1 MDHRKLTVR
10 RVAVLGA
17 GVMGAQIAAHCAN
30 ADIPVLL
37 FDLAAREGQPNSLI
51 DKALANLRKLEPAPF
66 SDPNRASAIQAA
78 NYEQDLERLG
88 ECDLVIEAI
97 AERMDWKRDLYLKI
111 APHIAPDAVIASNTS
126 GLSITA
132 LAENLPEAMRDRFCG
147 VHFFN
152 PPRYMS
158 LLELIPTRDT
168 DAALLDRL
176 EAWFTTRLG
185 KNVLRA
191 KDTPNFIANRVGVF
205 SMLAVMHHT
214 ARLGLGFDEVDA
226 LTGPRIGRAKSATY
240 RTADVVGLD
249 TMAHVIG
256 TMETSLSDPAI
267 DPWCAYYR
275 KPDWLNALIAKGA
288 LGQKTRAGVFR
299 KVGKEIQ
306 VLDLKAQDYRP
317 SAGEIAPEV
326 AAILAQKDAALR
338 FTQMRASSHPQAQF
352 LWAIFRDI
360 FHYCA
365 WHLGTIADTSQEID
379 CALRWGFGW
388 SQGPFETW
396 QSAGWRSLAGA
407 IAEDIAAGRAMSSA
421 PLPAWVKDVEA
432 AHTPEG
438 SWAPR
443 LGSWKP
449 RSSLPVYARQL
460 QPERLLGEA
469 PASRGETV
477 WENGD
482 PRDGVR
488 LWTLPA
494 VDPRIGILSF
504 KSKMHS
510 ASAAVLDGIIGAIG
524 YAERELDGVVIWHEA
539 PFAVGANLKEVLE
552 GCKAGQFAL
561 LDRMIARFQQAS
573 QSLRYAQVPTVAAVQ
588 GLALGGG
595 CEFVMHAQHR
605 VFALESYVGLVE
617 AGVGVIPAGGGC
629 KFLAVRAHELA
640 ATTAG
645 GDVFPFLQNV
655 FQNVAM
661 ATVSKSAHQA
671 IALGY
676 GKASDDVLFNP
687 HELLF
692 VAIRRARAAAEA
704 AARPVLPG
712 RDIVVAGRNGI
723 AACEMLLLNMR
734 EGGMISAY
742 DYKVARAAAV
752 ALCGGEVETGT
763 RVDEQWLLD
772 VERTLFIDL
781 LREEKTQQRIAH
793 MLETGK
799 PLRN

>member
-1 MDHRKLTVR
+1 MYPSKLIVR

-30 ADIPVLL
+30 ADLEVLL
-37 FDLAAREGQPNSLI
+37 FDLAARDGKPNTLI
-51 DKALANLRKLEPAPF
+51 DKAIAGLKKLEPAPF
-66 SDPNRASAIQAA
+66 SDVARSTAIRAA
-78 NYEQDLERLG
+78 NYDTDLALLSA
-88 ECDLVIEAI
+88 CDLVIEAI
-97 AERMDWKRDLYLKI
+97 GERMDWKRDLYGKV
-111 APHIAPDAVIASNTS
+111 APHVAPHAVFASNTS

-132 LAENLPEAMRDRFCG
+132 LADTLPEGLRARFCG

-158 LLELIPTRDT
+158 LLELIPTRYT
-168 DAALLDRL
+168 DGPLLDRL

-191 KDTPNFIANRVGVF
+191 KDTPNFIANRVGIF

-226 LTGPRIGRAKSATY
+226 LTGPKIGRAKSATY

-256 TMETSLSDPAI
+256 TMEATLTEQT
-267 DPWCAYYR
+267 DPWRPYFA
-275 KPDWLNALIAKGA
+275 KPVWLTGLIQQGA
-288 LGQKTRAGVFR
+288 LGQKTRCGVFR

-306 VLDLKAQDYRP
+306 VLDLATQSYRP
-317 SAGEIAPEV
+317 STGVVAAEVGEIL
-326 AAILAQKDAALR
+326 AIKDPAQRFVALR
-338 FTQMRASSHPQAQF
+338 SSAHPQSQF
-352 LWAIFRDI
+352 LWAIFRDV

-365 WHLGTIADTSQEID
+365 YHLGTIADSAQEID
-379 CALRWGFGW
+379 CGLRWGFGW
-388 SQGPFETW
+388 SMGPFETW
-396 QSAGWRSLAGA
+396 QAAGWKV
-407 IAEDIAAGRAMSSA
+407 IAQAVADDIAAGRAMSRA
-421 PLPAWVKDVEA
+421 PLPAWVFELEA
-432 AHTPEG
+432 VHTPQG
-438 SWAPR
+438 SWAPAEGR
-443 LGSWKP
+443 FKP
-449 RSSLPVYARQL
+449 RSTLPVYARQL

-469 PASRGETV
+469 PPTRGETL

-482 PRDGVR
+482 TRDGVR
-488 LWTLPA
+488 LWVLPA
-494 VDPRIGILSF
+494 VDARIGILSF

-510 ASAAVLDGIIGAIG
+510 ASAAVLDGLIEAVAR
-524 YAERELDGVVIWHEA
+524 AEVDLDGLVIWHEA
-539 PFAVGANLKEVLE
+539 PFAVGANLKEVIE
-552 GCKAGQFAL
+552 GCRAGAFEQM
-561 LDRMIARFQQAS
+561 DRMIARFQQAS

-617 AGVGVIPAGGGC
+617 AGVGLIPAGGGC
-629 KFLAVRAHELA
+629 KYLAVRAHELA
-640 ATTAG
+640 LGTPG
-645 GDVFPFLQNV
+645 GDVFPFIQNV

-671 IALGY
+671 IQMAY
-676 GKASDDVLFNP
+676 GKASDDVVFNP
-687 HELLF
+687 HELLY
-692 VAIRRARAAAEA
+692 VAIRRARGAAEA
-704 AARPVLPG
+704 GARPPLPA
-712 RDIVVAGRNGI
+712 REVVVAGRNGV
-723 AACEMLLLNMR
+723 AVCDMMLLNMR
-734 EGGMISAY
+734 EGGMISDY
-742 DYKVARAAAV
+742 DFQVAHAAAL
-752 ALCGGEVETGT
+752 ALCGGDIESGS

-772 VERTLFIDL
+772 VERTLFVDL
-781 LREEKTQQRIAH
+781 LRQTPTQQRIAH